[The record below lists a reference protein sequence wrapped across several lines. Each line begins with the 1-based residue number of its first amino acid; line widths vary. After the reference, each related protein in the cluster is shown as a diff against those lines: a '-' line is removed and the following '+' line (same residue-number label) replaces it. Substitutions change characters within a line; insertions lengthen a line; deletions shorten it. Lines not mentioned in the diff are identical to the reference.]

1 MSFDLTDLHT
11 LIVRAHHRH
20 DVPIGKMMRVAL
32 QAAANRK
39 FPLYKSDGSRLELK
53 KGGANRN
60 WLLRHAAIAEQQTE
74 VLWWEEKPWSALRA
88 VLLPEREFWE
98 WFNGELGTGEQNKVG
113 APSPDIRDAA
123 TQLMKK
129 EGIQPGHTVSWDQ
142 FCDLVRDR
150 CDAWKDRKSRVPKR
164 GFSNKTINR
173 VVTSLRMDKW
183 DKQDK

>member
-20 DVPIGKMMRVAL
+20 DVPISKMMRVAL

-39 FPLYKSDGSRLELK
+39 FPFYKSDGSRLELK
-53 KGGANRN
+53 KGSANRN

-98 WFNGELGTGEQNKVG
+98 WFNGELATGEQNKVEG
-113 APSPDIRDAA
+113 PSSEIRDAVI
-123 TQLMKK
+123 QLMKK
-129 EGIQPGHTVSWDQ
+129 EDTQPAHTVS
-142 FCDLVRDR
+142 
-150 CDAWKDRKSRVPKR
+150 
-164 GFSNKTINR
+164 
-173 VVTSLRMDKW
+173 
-183 DKQDK
+183 

>member
-88 VLLPEREFWE
+88 FLSGSFG
-98 WFNGELGTGEQNKVG
+98 NGLMVS
-113 APSPDIRDAA
+113 SP
-123 TQLMKK
+123 
-129 EGIQPGHTVSWDQ
+129 
-142 FCDLVRDR
+142 
-150 CDAWKDRKSRVPKR
+150 RV
-164 GFSNKTINR
+164 NKTKLEAHHR
-173 VVTSLRMDKW
+173 TSAMPLSN
-183 DKQDK
+183 

>member
-53 KGGANRN
+53 KGAANRN

-88 VLLPEREFWE
+88 VLLREREFWE
-98 WFNGELGTGEQNKVG
+98 WFNGELATGEQNKVG
-113 APSPDIRDAA
+113 GPSSDIRD
-123 TQLMKK
+123 TVIQLMK
-129 EGIQPGHTVSWDQ
+129 EGTQPAHTVSWDQ

-150 CDAWKDRKSRVPKR
+150 CDAWKDRKNRVSKR
-164 GFSNKTINR
+164 GFSNKTIIR
-173 VVTSLRMDKW
+173 VVISLRMDKW